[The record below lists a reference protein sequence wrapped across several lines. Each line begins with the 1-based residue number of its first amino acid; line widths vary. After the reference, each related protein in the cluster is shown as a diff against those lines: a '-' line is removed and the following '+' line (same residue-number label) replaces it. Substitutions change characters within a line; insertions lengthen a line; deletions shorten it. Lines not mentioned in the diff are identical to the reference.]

1 MKAATPNPPLRFIE
15 GACPDCGQRVAELPP
30 PLPELGDDFAW
41 VKRDHEG
48 LRMAMLEE
56 LAARFAQRRRW
67 TPADHEVALVEVLA
81 SALDQLSDMLDRV
94 QAEAFLETAR
104 QPSSVRRLLSL
115 IGHDAV
121 AAHNAARA
129 PAPAVDA
136 DALDALW
143 RADPGLMQAARQ
155 AGPRQIHEQRRIVTC
170 ADVVQ
175 LLEQHPLVLQAHS
188 WLRWN
193 GAWQVLLVA
202 VALRGGLTL
211 AQAMPTLDADDTR
224 RLAQLL
230 ERTHCAADADNAA
243 RAGTTCGDALQGLL
257 RSLRMA
263 GQELRLQDP
272 QRVGVEL
279 DLRIELAGA
288 YFQSEVRRA
297 VLEVL
302 GTGAGGFFAEGRLR
316 FGQDLRSSDIVQALM
331 QVEGVAS
338 VVLQRFARAGGADQT
353 SSGVIRLDGIEIA
366 ACDPFPD
373 QPGQPA
379 CGALRLSCTGG
390 LKG

>member
-1 MKAATPNPPLRFIE
+1 MKAATPNPPLRFVE
-15 GACPDCGQRVAELPP
+15 GACPDCGQRQAELPP

-67 TPADHEVALVEVLA
+67 TPADPEVALVEVLA

-94 QAEAFLETAR
+94 HAEAFLETAR

-121 AAHNAARA
+121 AAHNAAQA
-129 PAPAVDA
+129 PAAAVGA

-143 RADPGLMQAARQ
+143 RADPGLMQSARQ

-175 LLEQHPLVLQAHS
+175 VLEQHPLVLQAHS
-188 WLRWN
+188 WLGWN
-193 GAWQVLLVA
+193 GSWQVLHVA
-202 VALRGGLTL
+202 VALRGGLSL
-211 AQAMPTLDADDTR
+211 ADAMPKLNADDTR
-224 RLAQLL
+224 RLALLL
-230 ERTHCAADADNAA
+230 ERFHCTAEASTHD
-243 RAGTTCGDALQGLL
+243 GSSCGAALQGLL
-257 RSLRMA
+257 QALRMA

-272 QRVGVEL
+272 LCVGVEL
-279 DLRIELAGA
+279 DLRVELAGA

-297 VLEVL
+297 VLDVL
-302 GTGAGGFFAEGRLR
+302 GTGAEGFFAEGRLR

-338 VVLQRFARAGGADQT
+338 VVLQRFARVGGADQT
-353 SSGVIRLDGIEIA
+353 QAGVIRLDGIELA
-366 ACDPFPD
+366 SCDPFPV

-379 CGALRLSCTGG
+379 RGSLRLTCTGG